1 MREPVLG
8 SIEKEQVLILLWEL
22 FFAQITTQNDSL
34 ILIVDFMDYNGEE

>member
-1 MREPVLG
+1 MGEPVLG
-8 SIEKEQVLILLWEL
+8 SIEKEQVLILLWEI